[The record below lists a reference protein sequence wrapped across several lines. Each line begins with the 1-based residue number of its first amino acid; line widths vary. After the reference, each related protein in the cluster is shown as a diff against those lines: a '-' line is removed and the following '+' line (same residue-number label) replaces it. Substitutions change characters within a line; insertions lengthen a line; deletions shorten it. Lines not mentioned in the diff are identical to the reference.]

1 LNSPF
6 YQIDLNYYNFR
17 RFELYLNYSN
27 LFAREKEK
35 EYCANG
41 PLRLM
46 ASACHSQR
54 AGCSRADG
62 PIAKTGELAGVG
74 EPAAGWSGNGYRRMP
89 ASRGPYLGG
98 LGRKGLAV
106 EAPPWW
112 HGTVEGEHRRWSGKV
127 VGVASSGSREH
138 QGDSVVHEEVASGPE
153 VARDVRSTTGCSHSR
168 GSGVRCR
175 LLRASRWHGSA

>member
-41 PLRLM
+41 PLGLM
-46 ASACHSQR
+46 ASACHNQR
-54 AGCSRADG
+54 VGCSRAGG
-62 PIAKTGELAGVG
+62 PIAETGELAPFGG
-74 EPAAGWSGNGYRRMP
+74 CSGSSRPIADEPAAGWSGNGYRRMP
-89 ASRGPYLGG
+89 TSRGPYLGG
-98 LGRKGLAV
+98 LGRKGLTV

-112 HGTVEGEHRRWSGKV
+112 HGTVEGERRQWSGKV
-127 VGVASSGSREH
+127 VRVAGSGSGEH
-138 QGDSVVHEEVASGPE
+138 
-153 VARDVRSTTGCSHSR
+153 
-168 GSGVRCR
+168 
-175 LLRASRWHGSA
+175 